1 MIPYCAGQ
9 VFSSDTA
16 IRASRPYPR
25 GPRSGQGCSVPVH
38 QHLLTSSE
46 PLACTPR
53 FPGIRWLY
61 GEPLLCGS
69 AWAAH
74 EWFRAFTAHPCQ
86 HAALYDH
93 GEPAGCLYPVPSPAA
108 QPSSSEER
116 FGILIH
122 PTTVRYRW
130 DPLFAAN
137 GSLLLLQPADLLVP
151 LTDPTPLALC
161 RLGRL
166 LRSLVRE
173 IALSSVRYDYSSNWA
188 SSTGR
193 YFPCWINS

>member
-1 MIPYCAGQ
+1 M
-9 VFSSDTA
+9 
-16 IRASRPYPR
+16 
-25 GPRSGQGCSVPVH
+25 
-38 QHLLTSSE
+38 
-46 PLACTPR
+46 CTLR

-130 DPLFAAN
+130 DRRFAAN
-137 GSLLLLQPADLLVP
+137 GSLLSLQPADLLAP
-151 LTDPTPLALC
+151 PDGPDAACALPAGAFTPEH
-161 RLGRL
+161 RQK
-166 LRSLVRE
+166 RSLSLPSGMTTV
-173 IALSSVRYDYSSNWA
+173 ATGQVLLAGSSPAGLAASFAAPSGSAVSRRSSFA
-188 SSTGR
+188 A
-193 YFPCWINS
+193 